1 MFRRWASHE
10 FSTDW
15 GTRDVGEQEAVY
27 DPISYHQGSVWPL
40 FTGWEALAEY
50 RSGHALAGYMHLM
63 ENANLTTAQD
73 LGAVTELLS
82 GAYFD
87 PFGRS
92 TSHQLWSSAMVLVP
106 AVRGL
111 FGVSIDAFT
120 GVVTVNPHLPA
131 QWSTVK
137 LHNLRIG
144 KESIDLQFNRV
155 GQTMRILLV
164 PRQDTSTIQLASTVS
179 GAKNSGNR
187 RQLSLPLP
195 AVEVG
200 LPYGADGALPLPG
213 AATESM
219 KILNEQSQPRQ
230 LTLTLEARA
239 GATEDLY
246 FRSNNSKLHVIAD
259 GAILRA
265 SSMAVHFPSGSGYKQ
280 ATVTLRW

>member
-1 MFRRWASHE
+1 
-10 FSTDW
+10 
-15 GTRDVGEQEAVY
+15 
-27 DPISYHQGSVWPL
+27 
-40 FTGWEALAEY
+40 
-50 RSGHALAGYMHLM
+50 MHLM

-230 LTLTLEARA
+230 LTLPLEARA